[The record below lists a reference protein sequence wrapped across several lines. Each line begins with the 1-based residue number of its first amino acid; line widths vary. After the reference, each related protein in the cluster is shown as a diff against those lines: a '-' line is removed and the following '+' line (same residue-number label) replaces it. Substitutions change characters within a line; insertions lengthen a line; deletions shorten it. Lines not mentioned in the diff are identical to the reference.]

1 MLENRKEESEEKVKE
16 EEVFK
21 NEMSDFFE
29 NYYDKLVRYFKQ
41 KYKPPTFRGSVFTI
55 EDIVSESFLEI
66 LRNRDGFIKADNKEA
81 YMKTIINNKI
91 IDLMNKKGNKDYTL
105 FETPDELERFVY
117 DNNFKFLE
125 AEEREKKWLLEME
138 VYEIAL
144 NLIKDS
150 KDGKGMKTYI
160 EAFVEYYIN
169 GKNIYEIMEEKK
181 IKYNTVVR
189 YLCIARRIIREKL
202 NERIQK
208 NQYCWPRRNVKRRAQ

>member
-1 MLENRKEESEEKVKE
+1 MIEDRKGKTDEDVIKSEIEKF
-16 EEVFK
+16 FK
-21 NEMSDFFE
+21 D
-29 NYYDKLVRYFKQ
+29 YYDNLVKYFKQ
-41 KYKPPTFRGSVFTI
+41 KYKPPIFHGSIFTV

-66 LRNRDGFIKADNKEA
+66 LRNREEFIKRDNKEG
-81 YMKTIINNKI
+81 YVKGIINNKI
-91 IDLMNKKGNKDYTL
+91 IDLIKKKKAKNYTI
-105 FETPDELERFVY
+105 FESPEELEKFIY
-117 DNNFKFLE
+117 DNNFKLIE
-125 AEEREKKWLLEME
+125 AKEREKKWLLEME

-208 NQYCWPRRNVKRRAQ
+208 NQ

>member
-138 VYEIAL
+138 IFEIVL
-144 NLIKDS
+144 SLIKS
-150 KDGKGMKTYI
+150 KDYKGIKACLET
-160 EAFVEYYIN
+160 FVEYYIN
-169 GKNIYEIMEEKK
+169 GKNTYEIMEEKK

-189 YLCIARRIIREKL
+189 YLCIARRAIREKL
-202 NERIQK
+202 SEK
-208 NQYCWPRRNVKRRAQ
+208 NPKNNNI